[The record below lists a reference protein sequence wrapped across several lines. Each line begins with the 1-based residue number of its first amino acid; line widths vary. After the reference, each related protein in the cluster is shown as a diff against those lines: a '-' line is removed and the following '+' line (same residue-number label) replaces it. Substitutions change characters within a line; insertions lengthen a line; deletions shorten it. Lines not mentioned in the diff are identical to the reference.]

1 MYLAGESA
9 YGFKGVAARKSTSHG
24 RWDGNR
30 DRAVIKEMHLLHDL
44 GFLLRSCFFIIA
56 SHDRNYVPFKHTFY
70 KQFATK

>member
-44 GFLLRSCFFIIA
+44 GFLLRCERIIA
-56 SHDRNYVPFKHTFY
+56 ASS
-70 KQFATK
+70 